1 MKYDVF
7 AYLSI
12 YGLEDLG
19 FVGGG
24 EAGTFIYE
32 GNTSIGGKL
41 PMNANGGGLSYTHTP
56 ECMAC
61 LRLRSPFGNYVTKR
75 LIKLM
80 VSGHLSAMQWEVC
93 LCLLDLWYSLMS
105 HQVIGRLRDLDYYLG
120 KQTIDTYLF

>member
-1 MKYDVF
+1 MKYDCF

-12 YGLEDLG
+12 YGLEDLR

-41 PMNANGGGLSYTHTP
+41 PMNANGGGLFYTHTP

-61 LRLRSPFGNYVTKR
+61 LRLRSPFGNYVMKR
-75 LIKLM
+75 LIKSM
-80 VSGHLSAMQWEVC
+80 MSGHLSVMEWEVYFVC
-93 LCLLDLWYSLMS
+93 G
-105 HQVIGRLRDLDYYLG
+105 IFGIR
-120 KQTIDTYLF
+120 

>member
-12 YGLEDLG
+12 YGLEDLR

-41 PMNANGGGLSYTHTP
+41 PMNANGGGLFYTHTP

-61 LRLRSPFGNYVTKR
+61 SLSRNRSDRYEVVH
-75 LIKLM
+75 LIK
-80 VSGHLSAMQWEVC
+80 
-93 LCLLDLWYSLMS
+93 
-105 HQVIGRLRDLDYYLG
+105 
-120 KQTIDTYLF
+120 